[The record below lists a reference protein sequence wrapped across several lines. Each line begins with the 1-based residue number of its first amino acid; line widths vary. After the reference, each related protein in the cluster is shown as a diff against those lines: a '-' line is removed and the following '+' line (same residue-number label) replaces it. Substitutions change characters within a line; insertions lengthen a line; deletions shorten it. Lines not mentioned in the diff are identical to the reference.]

1 MSDSEQQVPV
11 QDPPQAE
18 EVPREEPG
26 PQEDVN
32 ETGDNSP
39 TAGTP
44 DAAGSEEEL
53 SDVDEEQFQ
62 EEPLD
67 DEVYQLSSHR
77 KKNEGPKRV
86 KERRRPA
93 KKQTED
99 DAPGDVPQSATT
111 SPAKRRRKSPAS
123 AKPKADEDEEE
134 IDDSTRQR
142 RELESRIDAVLK
154 PSTTKRKKVSGD
166 DLEQMQDDAI
176 AALRDKMRMVAV
188 EDAECIKEGK
198 PALNKIRMLPE
209 VTTILRKESL
219 ADSILDGNLLES
231 ARMWLEPLP
240 DASLPSFEIQ
250 REIFSAL
257 ETLPIKTIHLRES
270 GLGRVVLFYQK
281 SKRPHPYIKRTADRL
296 IGDWTRPIMGRS
308 DNYRDKMVRTATF
321 NPQELATAASTSSQS
336 RKPEVL
342 TPYEE
347 SARRRN
353 RAALPTARGVTYD
366 VAPMNT
372 VANSIA
378 QAGKHAAGGGDSQL
392 KRMKTK
398 LQNSSKTQRSRKSQ
412 VSVEGRGLN

>member
-18 EVPREEPG
+18 EEPREETG

-39 TAGTP
+39 TTGAP

-111 SPAKRRRKSPAS
+111 SPAKRRRKSPTS